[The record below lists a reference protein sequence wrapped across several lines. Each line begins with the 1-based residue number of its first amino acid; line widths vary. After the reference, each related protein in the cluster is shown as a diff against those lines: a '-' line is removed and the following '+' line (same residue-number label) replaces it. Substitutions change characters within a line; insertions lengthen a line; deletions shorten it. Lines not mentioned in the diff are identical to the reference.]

1 VPVHPEIKLNGEP
14 VQGPRTQVITI
25 EIPGQSI
32 FDENFLE
39 DILDWLRPGEK
50 TDDEKTHEFEDNEDM
65 SGSEDTINSEN
76 KSDDDLEQED
86 SDMEI
91 VVPVKP

>member
-1 VPVHPEIKLNGEP
+1 MLLQERYQYYVVPVHPEIKLNGEP

-50 TDDEKTHEFEDNEDM
+50 QMMRKRMNLKIMRT
-65 SGSEDTINSEN
+65 
-76 KSDDDLEQED
+76 
-86 SDMEI
+86 
-91 VVPVKP
+91 

>member
-1 VPVHPEIKLNGEP
+1 
-14 VQGPRTQVITI
+14 
-25 EIPGQSI
+25 
-32 FDENFLE
+32 
-39 DILDWLRPGEK
+39 
-50 TDDEKTHEFEDNEDM
+50 M